1 MRTFFHDSFQ
11 SWMPNSIVFVPER
24 SSRRSSAPQG
34 HPLEIGGVA
43 DHVHILFSWRTDE
56 AISVLARNLKANS
69 SRWIHETFPDL
80 REFSWQEG
88 YAIFSVSESL
98 SERVSEYIRGQPEHH
113 RKKTFQEELV
123 EFLRAH
129 RVDYDEKIC
138 GIESAAPSGGN
149 IFRPRFPPVP
159 LGASPVATRGS
170 SLRDFGFRNS
180 ECGSNFNSHS
190 SH

>member
-1 MRTFFHDSFQ
+1 MPGTHHNLKFHLIFSTKYRLPFLRDDVR
-11 SWMPNSIVFVPER
+11 PRIHEYLGGIIRHER
-24 SSRRSSAPQG
+24 G

-88 YAIFSVSESL
+88 YAIFSVSESV
-98 SERVSEYIRGQPEHH
+98 SERVREYVRGQEEHH
-113 RKKTFQEELV
+113 RKKTFQEELA

-129 RVDYDEKIC
+129 RVEYDEKY
-138 GIESAAPSGGN
+138 
-149 IFRPRFPPVP
+149 
-159 LGASPVATRGS
+159 LW
-170 SLRDFGFRNS
+170 D
-180 ECGSNFNSHS
+180 
-190 SH
+190 